1 MTLGKRIAALR
12 GKNKLSQGDL
22 AEKLNVSRQSVS
34 KWETDASIPE
44 LDKLIQLS
52 DLFRISL
59 DELVREE
66 AAAACESEESDL
78 PHTQESAR
86 QQVIIEK
93 APTPTRKIVGYILLG
108 FGLLCCVLGLIGGT
122 MMLLIGGYAIFC
134 SLICIFV
141 KKHAGLVIGWVTLLL
156 LFLLTPAF
164 TGIRIFSVFHPG
176 YYRNGIG
183 AIQIVTFVIWALLIL
198 LVVFTVRACR
208 RNNG

>member
-1 MTLGKRIAALR
+1 VTLGKRIAALR
-12 GKNKLSQGDL
+12 GKNNLSQGDL

-52 DLFRISL
+52 DLFHISL

-66 AAAACESEESDL
+66 GAAEYTPKENDL
-78 PHTQESAR
+78 SHAQESAR

-93 APTPTRKIVGYILLG
+93 VPTPTRKIVGYILLG

-122 MMLLIGGYAIFC
+122 MVLLIGGYAIFC

-176 YYRNGIG
+176 YYRNGVNVIPI
-183 AIQIVTFVIWALLIL
+183 ATFVLWALLIL
-198 LVVFTVRACR
+198 LVVFTVRACK
-208 RNNG
+208 RNNR